1 MEKMKLSCFFIIFM
15 SLLVSSN
22 SISDVSKSEIDTDA
36 NVSSET
42 PTHEIQNGN
51 LNEKSLKTT
60 NHSIKIPFIIA
71 SLLILLISTILLSLI
86 WSYLNNLSITKS
98 CLLLYL
104 YKDAVATTLLASY
117 IWIIIIFSCYFNSEG
132 FMSNLVQA
140 TILSMILISVEL
152 ELILILNLVS
162 IIKLYTMKEKV
173 IDPQMPWGDGDDK
186 ASNKIRVMNALSI
199 AFFVSTMYAE
209 GFYPKAYYYFIG
221 DHTPLLELS
230 NGPKIFEGVL
240 GILFIIPTIT
250 IIITLFYHQTEEQA
264 QATRREGKVYFL
276 VVTFIFIMVAG
287 VIYGAFS
294 DRLGHFLIFGQ
305 YLQTVA
311 TIITPFIVILSSPPL
326 KLFVLKVL
334 SDFASSVIDRIGL
347 SRDRISTFINRNQ
360 RSNQI
365 VPIV

>member
-1 MEKMKLSCFFIIFM
+1 MAKKKFPCLFM
-15 SLLVSSN
+15 MCMFLLASSH
-22 SISDVSKSEIDTDA
+22 SISDVSESENQTVA
-36 NVSSET
+36 NGSSQILR
-42 PTHEIQNGN
+42 PKIHEPDLIEDSEN
-51 LNEKSLKTT
+51 TT
-60 NHSIKIPFIIA
+60 NHSIGIPFILA
-71 SLLILLISTILLSLI
+71 SLLTLLFSTILLSLI

-140 TILSMILISVEL
+140 TILSMVLISVEL

-173 IDPQMPWGDGDDK
+173 IDPPMPWGEGDDK
-186 ASNKIRVMNALSI
+186 VSNKIRVMNVVSI
-199 AFFVSTMYAE
+199 TFFVSTMHAE
-209 GFYPKAYYYFIG
+209 GFYPKAFYYFIG

-240 GILFIIPTIT
+240 GVLFIIPTIT
-250 IIITLFYHQTEEQA
+250 IILTIFYHQTEEQV
-264 QATRREGKVYFL
+264 QATRREGKVYSL
-276 VVTFIFIMVAG
+276 VVIFIFIMVAG

-294 DRLGHFLIFGQ
+294 DKLGHFLIFGQ
-305 YLQTVA
+305 CLLTVA
-311 TIITPFIVILSSPPL
+311 NAITPFIVILSSPPL
-326 KLFVLKVL
+326 KLFVQKVA
-334 SDFASSVIDRIGL
+334 SDFTSSFVGRMDHLIRQ
-347 SRDRISTFINRNQ
+347 ISTLVNVNQ